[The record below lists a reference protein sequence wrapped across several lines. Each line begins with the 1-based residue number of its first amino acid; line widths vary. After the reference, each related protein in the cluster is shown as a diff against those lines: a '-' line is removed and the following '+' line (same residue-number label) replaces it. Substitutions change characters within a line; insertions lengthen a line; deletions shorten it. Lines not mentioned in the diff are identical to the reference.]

1 MSLDKD
7 LIQQFAEMG
16 ATFAP
21 TALPPQPTEEA
32 FEVQPANWKSV
43 IAFLACETQWR
54 AVAGMAGVIW
64 LGLDYGATDV
74 VLRRMQVGDEE
85 FAAIQVMETE
95 ALEVFGE
102 QQK

>member
-21 TALPPQPTEEA
+21 TALSPQPTEEA
-32 FEVQPANWKSV
+32 FEVMPANWKSV
-43 IAFLACETQWR
+43 CAYLACETQWR
-54 AVAGMAGVIW
+54 AVATMAGVIW
-64 LGLDYGATDV
+64 LGLDYSATDV
-74 VLRRMQVGDEE
+74 VLRRMQADDQVFD
-85 FAAIQVMETE
+85 AIQVMEAE
-95 ALEVFGE
+95 ALVLFGE